1 MAVQQLLVRD
11 NFKAD
16 SKDEEGWTPLSW
28 TATNGYE
35 DVIQQLLKRQHCKE
49 RLERI
54 VKKGVLLLLEYAA
67 NIDVEDKNGEG
78 AVDMALNWGR
88 VTMVKL
94 LLRMEPV

>member
-28 TATNGYE
+28 AATNGYE

-49 RLERI
+49 QLERI
-54 VKKGVLLLLEYAA
+54 VKKGVLLLLEYGT
-67 NIDVEDKNGEG
+67 NIDVEDKNGES
-78 AVDMALNWGR
+78 AVDMALNWG
-88 VTMVKL
+88 
-94 LLRMEPV
+94 

>member
-54 VKKGVLLLLEYAA
+54 VKRGCCCCWSMGLTLMWR
-67 NIDVEDKNGEG
+67 I
-78 AVDMALNWGR
+78 
-88 VTMVKL
+88 
-94 LLRMEPV
+94 RMERVQWIWH